1 MHTFVF
7 LVNEIE
13 NVNFFSIT
21 NISITEKCVAIYF
34 VK

>member
-13 NVNFFSIT
+13 NVNFFQLQ
-21 NISITEKCVAIYF
+21 IYLSRKNVQQF
-34 VK
+34 IL